1 MLSMLPLKRPGM
13 LPGKV
18 PLNETK
24 RPVFFDRGI
33 SGQNVWLESP
43 NGDQIQKLVAWGANS
58 VSSDLEESTVYL
70 VSNSDPQPRAL
81 WHAVLKGGVVMS
93 EGLLEVQFAVFSIRF
108 CKPAVNKKK
117 KIFSPELCAK
127 RSQMRQF
134 LQNHCNKFMGKF

>member
-1 MLSMLPLKRPGM
+1 M
-13 LPGKV
+13 
-18 PLNETK
+18 
-24 RPVFFDRGI
+24 
-33 SGQNVWLESP
+33 WLESP

-117 KIFSPELCAK
+117 KIFFPQSCAPREARCANSYRIIATNSWENSDSTSAHMVLCLESEKKTFQKKGELSKLTKNSWTC
-127 RSQMRQF
+127 
-134 LQNHCNKFMGKF
+134 